1 MELLDELGNKVQA
14 LIKKYAL
21 LQAEHNSLQQTLTRQ
36 SAQITALTQQLDVTK
51 AQLLAVEVA
60 QALPDAGEKERV
72 RKQLDAVI
80 HEIDKVL
87 TNLND

>member
-1 MELLDELGNKVQA
+1 MEALEELGKKVQI
-14 LIKKYAL
+14 LIKKYGL
-21 LQAEHNSLQQTLTRQ
+21 LQTENDGLQQTIARQ
-36 SAQITALTQQLDVTK
+36 SAQISALTQQLDVTK

-60 QALPDAGEKERV
+60 RVLPDAVEKEQV
-72 RKQLDAVI
+72 RKQLDNVI